1 MRSALTTM
9 AILAVAGMAMAQAT
23 ATKPAAPAQATQGA
37 AAPAAAPAQATQSAA
52 APAPAAPHPPQAKS
66 KEEFDAYN
74 LAASKTDPAQA
85 EAAADEFAQKF
96 PASELKEL
104 LYVRAMNLYQQQN
117 NAAKVIAMGREA
129 IALNPTDPVPLVA
142 VASALVMD
150 TRENDLDRDARFA
163 EASKDAQAAL
173 DNIDTGLQV
182 PSNVPADSVAA
193 AKANLRS
200 IAYDTLGVI
209 AMNKKDYAAAEQ
221 SFQKAADL
229 MKDQPDAVVYLRL
242 SVAQDNQNKYPQALD
257 SANKAVQ
264 FAPEGSAEKNLA
276 KQQQARLQKL
286 IADKA
291 PSSGTPAATTPPP
304 NPTTP
309 H

>member
-1 MRSALTTM
+1 MRRTLAMMAALLG
-9 AILAVAGMAMAQAT
+9 ASCAMAQGT
-23 ATKPAAPAQATQGA
+23 TSTPAQGSQPSTAA
-37 AAPAAAPAQATQSAA
+37 AAPAVQHQ
-52 APAPAAPHPPQAKS
+52 PQAKS
-66 KEEFDAYN
+66 KDEYDAYN
-74 LAASKTDPAQA
+74 LAASKSDPAQL
-85 EAAADEFAQKF
+85 EAAADDFAQKF
-96 PASELKEL
+96 PNSELKEL
-104 LYVRAMNLYQQQN
+104 LYVRAMNSYQQQN
-117 NAAKVIAMGREA
+117 NSAKIVAAGRKA
-129 IALNPTDPVPLVA
+129 IEVNPTNPVPLVA

-150 TRENDLDRDARFA
+150 TRETDIDRDARYV

-173 DNIDTGLQV
+173 DNVDTGLEV
-182 PSNVPADSVAA
+182 PPGIPPQQVAA

-221 SFQKAADL
+221 NFQKAADL

-242 SVAQDNQNKYPQALD
+242 SVAQDNEKKYPEALD

-264 FAPEGSAEKNLA
+264 YAQEGSAEKNLA

-286 IADKA
+286 ISEKA
-291 PSSGTPAATTPPP
+291 TSNSPPATPPP
-304 NPTTP
+304 PTTP

>member
-1 MRSALTTM
+1 MRLSLALM
-9 AILAVAGMAMAQAT
+9 AALLVATWAMAQGNSST
-23 ATKPAAPAQATQGA
+23 APVPAQGAQTSAAPAGQHQ
-37 AAPAAAPAQATQSAA
+37 
-52 APAPAAPHPPQAKS
+52 PQAKS

-74 LAASKTDPAQA
+74 LAASKTDPAQL

-96 PASELKEL
+96 PNSELKEL
-104 LYVRAMNLYQQQN
+104 LYVRAMSLYQQQN
-117 NAAKVIAMGREA
+117 NSTKVVASGRKA
-129 IALNPTDPVPLVA
+129 IALNPTNPVPLVA

-150 TRENDLDRDARFA
+150 TRETDLDRDARYT
-163 EASKDAQAAL
+163 EAGKDAQAAL
-173 DNIDTGLQV
+173 DNVETGLEIPPGV
-182 PSNVPADSVAA
+182 PPAQIAA

-221 SFQKAADL
+221 NFQKAAEL

-242 SVAQDNQNKYPQALD
+242 SVAQDNEKKYPEALD

-264 FAPEGSAEKNLA
+264 YAQEGSAEKNLA

-286 IADKA
+286 IAEESA
-291 PSSGTPAATTPPP
+291 PTAPPATPPQ
-304 NPTTP
+304 PTTP

>member
-1 MRSALTTM
+1 MRLT
-9 AILAVAGMAMAQAT
+9 LAVIAVLLTANLGMAQGNTSKTPAPAQGSPAGAPT
-23 ATKPAAPAQATQGA
+23 AAPAGQHQ
-37 AAPAAAPAQATQSAA
+37 
-52 APAPAAPHPPQAKS
+52 PQAKS
-66 KEEFDAYN
+66 KDEFDAYN
-74 LAASKTDPAQA
+74 VAAAQTDPAQL
-85 EAAADEFAQKF
+85 EVAADAFAQKF
-96 PASELKEL
+96 PNSELKEL

-117 NAAKVIAMGREA
+117 NSAKIIAMGRKA
-129 IALNPTDPVPLVA
+129 IELNPTNPVPLVA
-142 VASALVMD
+142 VASAMVMD
-150 TRENDLDRDARFA
+150 TRETDLDRDARYA

-173 DNIDTGLQV
+173 DNVDTGLEV
-182 PSNVPADSVAA
+182 PPGVPPERVAA

-209 AMNKKDYAAAEQ
+209 AMNKKDYVTAEQ

-242 SVAQDNQNKYPQALD
+242 SVAQDNEKKYPQALD

-264 FAPEGSAEKNLA
+264 FAQEGSAEKNLA

-286 IADKA
+286 MTEN
-291 PSSGTPAATTPPP
+291 STATTPPAAP
-304 NPTTP
+304 PPPTTP

>member
-1 MRSALTTM
+1 MRS
-9 AILAVAGMAMAQAT
+9 ILAMMALMMAAGIAMAQAD
-23 ATKPAAPAQATQGA
+23 ASKAPAPAQGA
-37 AAPAAAPAQATQSAA
+37 QTAAP
-52 APAPAAPHPPQAKS
+52 PAPAAPHAPQAKS

-96 PASELKEL
+96 PNSELKEL

-117 NAAKVIAMGREA
+117 NSAKVIAMGRKA
-129 IALNPTDPVPLVA
+129 IAINPTDPVLLVV

-150 TRENDLDRDARFA
+150 TRESDLDRDARFA
-163 EASKDAQAAL
+163 EATKDAQAAL

-182 PSNVPADSVAA
+182 PPNVPADRIAA

-221 SFQKAADL
+221 NFQKAADL

-242 SVAQDNQNKYPQALD
+242 SVAQDNEKKYQAALE
-257 SANKAVQ
+257 SANKAAQ
-264 FAPEGSAEKNLA
+264 YAPEGSAEKNLA
-276 KQQQARLQKL
+276 KQQQDRLQKL
-286 IADKA
+286 LADK
-291 PSSGTPAATTPPP
+291 STSTPAATPPPTTPPP
-304 NPTTP
+304 APTTP

>member
-1 MRSALTTM
+1 MRF
-9 AILAVAGMAMAQAT
+9 ILAITAALLSASLAMAQAT
-23 ATKPAAPAQATQGA
+23 ASKPPAPAQGTQAA
-37 AAPAAAPAQATQSAA
+37 AAPAAPPAQHQ
-52 APAPAAPHPPQAKS
+52 PQAKTT
-66 KEEFDAYN
+66 EEYAAYS
-74 LAASKTDPAQA
+74 LAASKTDPAQM
-85 EAAADEFAQKF
+85 EAAADDFAQKF
-96 PASELKEL
+96 PNSELREL

-117 NAAKVIAMGREA
+117 NSAKVIAMGRKA
-129 IALNPTDPVPLVA
+129 IELNPTNPVPLVA

-150 TRENDLDRDARFA
+150 TRESDMDRDNRYA

-173 DNIDTGLQV
+173 DNVDTGLEV
-182 PSNVPADSVAA
+182 PPNVPPAQVAA

-209 AMNKKDYAAAEQ
+209 AMNKKDYPAAEQ

-242 SVAQDNQNKYPQALD
+242 SVAQDNEKKYPQALD
-257 SANKAVQ
+257 SANKAIQ
-264 FAPEGSAEKNLA
+264 YAQEGSAEKNLA

-286 IADKA
+286 ITESNAQPA
-291 PSSGTPAATTPPP
+291 PAASAPP
-304 NPTTP
+304 PTTP

>member
-1 MRSALTTM
+1 MRFKLAIMAVLLSASL
-9 AILAVAGMAMAQAT
+9 AMAQAT
-23 ATKPAAPAQATQGA
+23 ASQPPAPAQGTQAA
-37 AAPAAAPAQATQSAA
+37 AAPAASPAQHQ
-52 APAPAAPHPPQAKS
+52 PQAKS
-66 KEEFDAYN
+66 KEEFDAYS
-74 LAASKTDPAQA
+74 LAASKTDPAQM
-85 EAAADEFAQKF
+85 EAAAADFAQKF
-96 PASELKEL
+96 PNSELREL

-117 NAAKVIAMGREA
+117 NSAKVIATGRKA
-129 IALNPTDPVPLVA
+129 IELNPTNPVPLVA

-150 TRENDLDRDARFA
+150 TRESDLDRDNRYA

-173 DNIDTGLQV
+173 DNVDTGLEV
-182 PSNVPADSVAA
+182 PPNVPADRVAA

-242 SVAQDNQNKYPQALD
+242 SVAQDNEKKYPQALD
-257 SANKAVQ
+257 SANKAIQ
-264 FAPEGSAEKNLA
+264 YAQEGSAEKNLA

-286 IADKA
+286 ITE
-291 PSSGTPAATTPPP
+291 SSAQPAPAASTPP
-304 NPTTP
+304 PTTP

>member
-1 MRSALTTM
+1 MRLT
-9 AILAVAGMAMAQAT
+9 LAMAVVLLAASVALAQANSNKT
-23 ATKPAAPAQATQGA
+23 PAPAQGAQGA
-37 AAPAAAPAQATQSAA
+37 AAPAPAG
-52 APAPAAPHPPQAKS
+52 PHPPQAKS
-66 KEEFDAYN
+66 KEEYDAYN

-117 NAAKVIAMGREA
+117 NSAKVIAMGRKA
-129 IALNPTDPVPLVA
+129 IELNPTDPVSLVA

-150 TRENDLDRDARFA
+150 TRDTDLDRDARFA
-163 EASKDAQAAL
+163 EATKDAQAAL

-182 PSNVPADSVAA
+182 PPNVPPDRLAA

-209 AMNKKDYAAAEQ
+209 AMNKKDYAGAEQ
-221 SFQKAADL
+221 NFQKAADL
-229 MKDQPDAVVYLRL
+229 MKDQPDSVVYLRL
-242 SVAQDNQNKYPQALD
+242 SVAQDNEKKYEAALD
-257 SANKAVQ
+257 SANKAAQ
-264 FAPEGSAEKNLA
+264 YATEGSAEKNLA

-286 IADKA
+286 LADKNT
-291 PSSGTPAATTPPP
+291 PSTSPATTAPTTQPP
-304 NPTTP
+304 PTTP

>member
-1 MRSALTTM
+1 MKLTITTM
-9 AILAVAGMAMAQAT
+9 LLWLMSTLALAQGT
-23 ATKPAAPAQATQGA
+23 ANKTPAPAQGTQTGA
-37 AAPAAAPAQATQSAA
+37 AAPT
-52 APAPAAPHPPQAKS
+52 PAAQHQPQAKS

-74 LAASKTDPAQA
+74 QAAAKTDPAQL

-96 PASELKEL
+96 PNSELKEL
-104 LYVRAMNLYQQQN
+104 LYVRAMTLYQQQN
-117 NAAKVIAMGREA
+117 NSGKIIAAGRKA
-129 IALNPTDPVPLVA
+129 IALNPINPVPLVA

-150 TRENDLDRDARFA
+150 TRESDLDRDARYA
-163 EASKDAQAAL
+163 EAGKDAQSAL
-173 DNIDTGLQV
+173 DNIETGLEIPPGVSQ
-182 PSNVPADSVAA
+182 AQITAA
-193 AKANLRS
+193 QANLRS

-221 SFQKAADL
+221 NFQKAVDL

-242 SVAQDNQNKYPQALD
+242 SVAQDNEKKYPEALD

-264 FAPEGSAEKNLA
+264 FAQEGSAEKNLA

-286 IADKA
+286 IAEK
-291 PSSGTPAATTPPP
+291 SGTTAPASSQPQPP
-304 NPTTP
+304 TP

>member
-1 MRSALTTM
+1 MRSNL
-9 AILAVAGMAMAQAT
+9 AIMVVLLAASTAMAQANAGKT
-23 ATKPAAPAQATQGA
+23 PAPAQGTA
-37 AAPAAAPAQATQSAA
+37 AAAG
-52 APAPAAPHPPQAKS
+52 PHQPMAKT

-104 LYVRAMNLYQQQN
+104 LYVRVTQFYQQQN
-117 NAAKVIAMGREA
+117 NSGKVVAMGRKA
-129 IALNPTDPVPLVA
+129 IELNPTDPIPLVA

-150 TRENDLDRDARFA
+150 TRDSDIDKDARYS

-182 PSNVPADSVAA
+182 PPNAPADRVAL

-229 MKDQPDAVVYLRL
+229 MKDQPDSVVYLRL
-242 SVAQDNQNKYPQALD
+242 SVAQDNEKKYQAALD
-257 SANKAVQ
+257 SANKAAQ
-264 FAPEGSAEKNLA
+264 YAPDGSAEKNLA
-276 KQQQARLQKL
+276 KQQQDRLQKL
-286 IADKA
+286 LADKSNTSA
-291 PSSGTPAATTPPP
+291 PAATTAPPTPPP
-304 NPTTP
+304 STTP

>member
-1 MRSALTTM
+1 MRFKLAIMAVLLSASL
-9 AILAVAGMAMAQAT
+9 AMAQAT
-23 ATKPAAPAQATQGA
+23 ASKPPAPAQGTQAA
-37 AAPAAAPAQATQSAA
+37 AAPAAPPAQHQ
-52 APAPAAPHPPQAKS
+52 PQAKS
-66 KEEFDAYN
+66 KEEFDAYS
-74 LAASKTDPAQA
+74 LAASKTDPAQM
-85 EAAADEFAQKF
+85 EAAADDFAQKF
-96 PASELKEL
+96 PNSELREL

-117 NAAKVIAMGREA
+117 NSAKVIATGRKA
-129 IALNPTDPVPLVA
+129 IELNPTNPVPLVA

-150 TRENDLDRDARFA
+150 TRESDLDRDNRYT

-173 DNIDTGLQV
+173 DNVDTGLEV
-182 PSNVPADSVAA
+182 PPNVPADRVAA

-242 SVAQDNQNKYPQALD
+242 SVAQDNEKKYPQALD
-257 SANKAVQ
+257 SANKAIQ
-264 FAPEGSAEKNLA
+264 YAQEGSAEKNLA

-286 IADKA
+286 IAEGSA
-291 PSSGTPAATTPPP
+291 QPAPAASTPP
-304 NPTTP
+304 PTTP

>member
-1 MRSALTTM
+1 MRS
-9 AILAVAGMAMAQAT
+9 ILAMMALMMAAGIAMAQAD
-23 ATKPAAPAQATQGA
+23 ASKAPAPAQGA
-37 AAPAAAPAQATQSAA
+37 QTAA
-52 APAPAAPHPPQAKS
+52 APAPAAPHAPQAKS

-96 PASELKEL
+96 PNSELKEL

-117 NAAKVIAMGREA
+117 NSAKVIAMGRKA
-129 IALNPTDPVPLVA
+129 IAINPTDPVPLVA

-150 TRENDLDRDARFA
+150 TRESDLDRDARFA
-163 EASKDAQAAL
+163 EATKDAQAAL
-173 DNIDTGLQV
+173 DNIETGLQV
-182 PSNVPADSVAA
+182 PPNVPADRIAA

-221 SFQKAADL
+221 NFQKAADL

-242 SVAQDNQNKYPQALD
+242 SVAQDNEKKYQAALE
-257 SANKAVQ
+257 SANKAAQ
-264 FAPEGSAEKNLA
+264 YAPEGSAEKNLA
-276 KQQQARLQKL
+276 KQQQDRLQKL
-286 IADKA
+286 LADK
-291 PSSGTPAATTPPP
+291 STSTPAATPPPTTPPP
-304 NPTTP
+304 APTTP

>member
-1 MRSALTTM
+1 MM
-9 AILAVAGMAMAQAT
+9 AMLVIASMVMAQAN
-23 ATKPAAPAQATQGA
+23 AAKPAAPAQAGQTAAA
-37 AAPAAAPAQATQSAA
+37 AAPAG
-52 APAPAAPHPPQAKS
+52 PHPPQAKS

-96 PASELKEL
+96 PASDLKEL

-117 NAAKVIAMGREA
+117 NAGKVVAMGRKA

-182 PSNVPADSVAA
+182 PPNVSPDRVAA

-221 SFQKAADL
+221 NFQQAADL

-242 SVAQDNQNKYPQALD
+242 SVAQDNEKKYQAALD
-257 SANKAVQ
+257 SANKAAQ
-264 FAPEGSAEKNLA
+264 YAQDGSAEKNLA
-276 KQQQARLQKL
+276 KQQQDRLQKL
-286 IADKA
+286 LADKSTPA
-291 PSSGTPAATTPPP
+291 PAATTPATPP
-304 NPTTP
+304 PPTTTTP